1 MYIFLF
7 IFLYLWYHV
16 GMYIRTTSR
25 TNKDG
30 SVTRYVQLAHNERHP
45 KTGQPQAKV
54 LYNFGRMD
62 ELNMDTL
69 KRLSASIQ
77 RFLGETP
84 DRGDP
89 AADAPILTL
98 LRSQSFG
105 GSWLLNEMWKKVGIG
120 EAITKRLADR
130 RFQAPMERTLFAM
143 TANRALA
150 PTSKLAIEDWVER
163 EVVLPGLSSFDVQQG
178 YRAMDFLLESAEDI
192 QREVFHSVADLL
204 NLEVELLFFDT
215 TSTYFE
221 TDETEDDLRQRGYSK
236 DHRPD
241 LPQVVIGFAVTRDG
255 IPIRCWVWS
264 GETSDMN
271 VVPEVKKDLIG
282 WKLGRVISV
291 VDRGFSSETNLRI
304 LQQTGGHYIAGE
316 KLSSGKETVEA
327 ALAHPGRFKTIRDNL
342 EIKEITIGGGEA
354 RVRYVLVRN
363 PSEAKRDAA
372 RREKHL
378 KDLREQLEQ
387 LKELDGEAHT
397 KAHCR
402 LHSHPT
408 YKRYLKTD
416 KRGNLRIDLEALK
429 AMERLDGKYLIRTSD
444 DTLSAEDVA
453 LGYKQ
458 LWQVEAAFRSLKQ
471 TLELRPVYH
480 RKEERIRAHVLLCW
494 LGLLLIRVIENQTGS
509 TWNEVRSL
517 MQMLHVVEYQSQDG
531 TVKQRTEFTDEQRG
545 ILSAVNVPEP
555 PRIWDVSMK

>member
-1 MYIFLF
+1 VYIFLF
-7 IFLYLWYHV
+7 IILFLLYDV

-30 SVTRYVQLAHNERHP
+30 SVTRYVQLAHNERHV

-62 ELNMDTL
+62 ELHMDTL
-69 KRLSASIQ
+69 KRLAASIS
-77 RFLGETP
+77 RFLGEEPATP
-84 DRGDP
+84 
-89 AADAPILTL
+89 ASSDASALTL
-98 LRSQSFG
+98 LRSQAFG
-105 GSWLLNEMWKKVGIG
+105 GSWLLGEMWRKLGIG
-120 EAITKRLADR
+120 EAITKRLTDR

-143 TANRALA
+143 MANRALA
-150 PTSKLAIEDWVER
+150 PSSKLAIEDWVER
-163 EVVLPGLSSFDVQQG
+163 EVLLPGMTAFDVQQG
-178 YRAMDFLLESAEDI
+178 YRAMDFLLESTESI
-192 QREVFHSVADLL
+192 QREVFHTVADLL
-204 NLEVELLFFDT
+204 NLEVDLLFFDT

-221 TDETEDDLRQRGYSK
+221 TEETEGDFRQRGYSK

-291 VDRGFSSETNLRI
+291 VDRGFSSEANLRI

-316 KLSSGKETVEA
+316 KLSAGKATVEA

-342 EIKEITIGGGEA
+342 EIKEITIGDGEA

-363 PSEAKRDAA
+363 PSEARRDAA

-378 KDLREQLEQ
+378 TDLRVQLGR
-387 LKELDGEAHT
+387 LKELDSEAHT
-397 KAHCR
+397 KAHCK

-416 KRGNLRIDLEALK
+416 KRGNLRIDLEAVK
-429 AMERLDGKYLIRTSD
+429 MMERLDGKYLIRTSD
-444 DTLSAEDVA
+444 DTLSAEDAA

-494 LGLLLIRVIENQTGS
+494 LALLLIRVIENQTGK

-517 MQMLHVVEYQSQDG
+517 MQMLHVIEYRSVDG
-531 TVKQRTEFTDEQRG
+531 TVKQRTELTEEQQG
-545 ILSAVNVPEP
+545 ILSALQLPEP
-555 PRIWDVSMK
+555 PRIWDISVK